1 MFNYICYHNSL
12 NFSGIWGNSAV
23 LKFLVLKI
31 NSNNMFIWKIVH
43 ISEKWCKYILKKHT
57 MYLRLSTLN
66 DQHQTY
72 SLKKKKKYWT
82 LKKKSFGLLGK
93 KSTRLTKKKYWTLPA
108 MFYDRQNKETYFRY
122 LRKDNVSQEFYTWQ
136 KLPSN
141 IMKQLSVC
149 KNSRKVLNFQ
159 RNLLENNLQKTKMT
173 TNI

>member
-1 MFNYICYHNSL
+1 MWKYIFFVAPFSAYQCQEISHVIKNCKPKFKLFNYICYHNSL
-12 NFSGIWGNSAV
+12 NFSGIRGNSAV
-23 LKFLVLKI
+23 LKFLVLKT

-93 KSTRLTKKKYWTLPA
+93 KSTRLTKKKNILDIA
-108 MFYDRQNKETYFRY
+108 SNA
-122 LRKDNVSQEFYTWQ
+122 LWQ
-136 KLPSN
+136 TK
-141 IMKQLSVC
+141 
-149 KNSRKVLNFQ
+149 Q
-159 RNLLENNLQKTKMT
+159 RNIFQILKER
-173 TNI
+173 

>member
-1 MFNYICYHNSL
+1 MWKYIFFVAPFSAYQCQEISHVIKNCKPKFKLFNYICYHNSL

-72 SLKKKKKYWT
+72 SLKKKKK
-82 LKKKSFGLLGK
+82 
-93 KSTRLTKKKYWTLPA
+93 
-108 MFYDRQNKETYFRY
+108 
-122 LRKDNVSQEFYTWQ
+122 
-136 KLPSN
+136 
-141 IMKQLSVC
+141 
-149 KNSRKVLNFQ
+149 VLNFKEKVFWTSRQKEHKTYKKKILDIASNVLWQTKQ
-159 RNLLENNLQKTKMT
+159 RNIFQILKER
-173 TNI
+173 